1 MKKKTSLYIDFAKFV
16 VEKYNKE
23 DQEIPQEETE
33 KTKKS
38 NAKLVDN
45 IDDILNPDNDNST
58 SNEDE
63 QNEDENID
71 DENIDDLLKEYK
83 KLEKNYWRLK
93 NDKIY
98 KRR

>member
-1 MKKKTSLYIDFAKFV
+1 MKKKTSLYVDFAKFV

-23 DQEIPQEETE
+23 DQELPQEETE
-33 KTKKS
+33 KTKK
-38 NAKLVDN
+38 NNTKVVDD
-45 IDDILNPDNDNST
+45 IDAILNPNDDDRA

-63 QNEDENID
+63 PNEDGNID

-98 KRR
+98 KRQ